1 MKSNTKKNT
10 TMGYIAKLDYP
21 FAQAR
26 YYRLVIVVMDTETRE
41 VVARY
46 STRIEEG
53 KMAEAEQKLIDRV
66 NKKLGTNF

>member
-1 MKSNTKKNT
+1 
-10 TMGYIAKLDYP
+10 MGYIAKLDYH

-26 YYRLVIVVMDTETRE
+26 YYRLVIVVMDTETKE

-53 KMAEAEQKLIDRV
+53 KMAEAEQKLLDRV

>member
-1 MKSNTKKNT
+1 MA
-10 TMGYIAKLDYP
+10 YIAKLDYH
-21 FAQAR
+21 FVQAR
-26 YYRLVIVVMDTETRE
+26 YYRLVIIVMDIETRQ